1 MKESLIREE
10 IGFIIACAF
19 MLSALTTVP
28 IIVWANYKINR
39 ELRENEAKI
48 ERMILDSHRD
58 IQLTYAAYKQEETK
72 AINALTLTVENL
84 QQENNK
90 Q

>member
-1 MKESLIREE
+1 MKENLIREE

-19 MLSALTTVP
+19 MLSALITIP
-28 IIVWANYKINR
+28 ITVWANYKINR

-48 ERMILDSHRD
+48 EKMIIDSHRD
-58 IQLTYAAYKQEETK
+58 LQLTYAAYKQEETK
-72 AINALTLTVENL
+72 AINELTLAVESF